1 MSNPF
6 AADQGKPCFFTLSWR
21 FRAVMST
28 AKAWH
33 QELKRTEE
41 VGRQGGVVSLLT
53 YIFLLELY
61 EGSGEQTYCILR
73 YEIRHFVVI

>member
-1 MSNPF
+1 MSNPL

-33 QELKRTEE
+33 QKFRRAAPKPDRGEDEC
-41 VGRQGGVVSLLT
+41 RQGEDIVSLVTFSCVWNYVRLGRT
-53 YIFLLELY
+53 DILY
-61 EGSGEQTYCILR
+61 PAI
-73 YEIRHFVVI
+73 

>member
-28 AKAWH
+28 AKAWG
-33 QELKRTEE
+33 QEFLEEHRNKTEGGWE
-41 VGRQGGVVSLLT
+41 DACRQGEMKLA
-53 YIFLLELY
+53 Y
-61 EGSGEQTYCILR
+61 
-73 YEIRHFVVI
+73 